1 MCVLLWVVLAIGVL
15 LCPAQA
21 IDGYSQLDQSSR
33 AGVDLVV
40 QQLHAHVGVHAHFLF
55 FRSVEKSDI
64 EVIQIL
70 F

>member
-1 MCVLLWVVLAIGVL
+1 MCLAVGGVGDRGAAVS
-15 LCPAQA
+15 CAG